1 MFSEINDRSIL
12 SRLSTTS
19 LRSMRRGSSTCL
31 REKARSCRVS
41 AAARRAALRISS
53 RSSIWRVLP
62 LNSAVRRSVYPTIAV
77 RMLLKSCAT
86 PPASCPTASIFC
98 DCSSCSSSR
107 LRSVISVATPS
118 IVGAQLQ
125 RDLDRLKP
133 ARLLSARIRD
143 GLFGDELGAAG
154 GHDLTVVAQKVRDFI
169 GIRVEIGIGLAQ
181 QSRGRGAVDLGDR
194 LVDQNEAPIPVL
206 YEDQVRI
213 RVDDLMEQPLVA
225 AQRRALARALERL
238 QQRRSKSHDAI
249 FEDVV
254 GRARLEV
261 IDGRL
266 LVERAGD

>member
-86 PPASCPTASIFC
+86 PMVGVPDDRRQDVVEVVRDTAGELPHRFHLL
-98 DCSSCSSSR
+98 R
-107 LRSVISVATPS
+107 LQQLLFEPLALRDLGGDAEHRWRRL
-118 IVGAQLQ
+118 VGELQ

-169 GIRVEIGIGLAQ
+169 GIRVEIGIGL
-181 QSRGRGAVDLGDR
+181 
-194 LVDQNEAPIPVL
+194 
-206 YEDQVRI
+206 
-213 RVDDLMEQPLVA
+213 
-225 AQRRALARALERL
+225 
-238 QQRRSKSHDAI
+238 
-249 FEDVV
+249 
-254 GRARLEV
+254 
-261 IDGRL
+261 
-266 LVERAGD
+266 